1 MIEFNQLLNTC
12 LLTTESSRSI
22 AYYSHL
28 IPIFFSLSLALLVYF
43 KAPKNIMS
51 KIFLAFSFTFSF
63 WLLADLIT
71 WVSNSYFLVYAFWAP
86 VDYIETVMFISGLY
100 FVMVFVKG
108 NDISRLK
115 KLLLFV
121 ITLVPLIITITKN
134 SVLGFGHSVCEAVN
148 NGFLLEYRFIVEV
161 LVVLIILFYILIPL
175 FKKSI
180 KIKKNKLIVLAS
192 VFLFLTIFGVTSYL
206 SANSGYYELNLYALL
221 ITPLFL
227 LVITYSIFT
236 LDIFNF
242 KIIKT
247 QYLVVGL
254 VILIVGQLFFVNG
267 TTDQLLTIL
276 TVIVT
281 VLLSILLFKNLQK
294 ESEQRLQIENLSRQ
308 LETYNDKL
316 KVANDKLK
324 DLDKLKTEFLSL
336 ASHQLRTP
344 LTAIKGYISM
354 VLDGDYGKINKG
366 AKEVIERVFVSS
378 QNLTKVV
385 EDLLDVSKI
394 EQGGM
399 KYEMS
404 EFNLAQLAEEMTH
417 DLSINAEK
425 AGLELSF
432 NSPDKDS
439 CIVKG
444 DQVKIRQV
452 VLNLIDNS
460 IKYTKKGSVS
470 VSVFKKDDKV
480 LMTVKDTGMGM
491 TEDIKA
497 SLFQK
502 FSRGDGARMNT
513 SGSGLGL
520 YLCKEIIEAHNG
532 RIWIDSEGFGKG
544 SVFSFE
550 LQAVK

>member
-12 LLTTESSRSI
+12 YILTNGNIRTL

-51 KIFLAFSFTFSF
+51 KIFLAFSFAFSF

-71 WVSNSYFLVYAFWAP
+71 WVSNNYYLVYAFWAP
-86 VDYIETVMFISGLY
+86 VDYIETVMFILGLY

-108 NDISRLK
+108 SDISRFK
-115 KLLLFV
+115 KLSLFI
-121 ITLVPLIITITKN
+121 ITLVPFFITITKN
-134 SVLGFGHSVCEAVN
+134 SVLGFGHSLCEAVN

-161 LVVLIILFYILIPL
+161 LVILIILLYILVPL

-180 KIKKNKLIVLAS
+180 QIRKNKLLVLGS
-192 VFLFLTIFGVTSYL
+192 VFLFLTIFGITSFL

-227 LVITYSIFT
+227 LFITYSIFT

-242 KIIKT
+242 KVIKT

-267 TTDQLLTIL
+267 ATDQLLTTL

-294 ESEQRLQIENLSRQ
+294 ESEQRLQIENLSKQ
-308 LETYNDKL
+308 LENYNDKL

-366 AKEVIERVFVSS
+366 AKEVIERVFISS

-404 EFNLAQLAEEMTH
+404 EFNLAQLAEEMTQ

-425 AGLELSF
+425 AGLLLSF
-432 NSPDKDS
+432 SSPDKDK
-439 CIVKG
+439 CMVKG

-470 VSVFKKDDKV
+470 VSVSRKDDKV
-480 LMTVKDTGMGM
+480 LMSVKDTGMGM
-491 TEDIKA
+491 TEEIKA

-520 YLCKEIIEAHNG
+520 YLCKEIIEAHKGN
-532 RIWIDSEGFGKG
+532 WIKSDGSGKG
-544 SVFSFE
+544 SEFSFE
-550 LQAVK
+550 LQAVN

>member
-51 KIFLAFSFTFSF
+51 KIFLAFSFSFSF
-63 WLLADLIT
+63 WLMADLIT
-71 WVSNSYFLVYAFWAP
+71 WVSNSYYLVYAFWAP

-108 NDISRLK
+108 SDISRFK
-115 KLLLFV
+115 KLILF
-121 ITLVPLIITITKN
+121 IATLIPFIITITKN

-148 NGFLLEYRFIVEV
+148 NGFLLEYRFIIEV

-175 FKKSI
+175 FNKSI
-180 KIKKNKLIVLAS
+180 QIRKNKLLVLAS

-227 LVITYSIFT
+227 LFITYSIFT

-242 KIIKT
+242 KVIKT

-267 TTDQLLTIL
+267 ATDQLLTTL

-308 LETYNDKL
+308 LENYNDKL

-366 AKEVIERVFVSS
+366 AKEVIERVYISS

-399 KYEMS
+399 KYEMID
-404 EFNLAQLAEEMTH
+404 FNLAQLAEEMTH

-425 AGLELSF
+425 AGLVLSF
-432 NSPDKDS
+432 NSPDKDK

-470 VSVFKKDDKV
+470 VSVFRKDDKV
-480 LMTVKDTGMGM
+480 LMSVKDTGMGM
-491 TEDIKA
+491 TEEIKA

-520 YLCKEIIEAHNG
+520 YLSKEIIEAHKG
-532 RIWIDSEGFGKG
+532 RIWIDSDGSGKG
-544 SVFSFE
+544 SIFNFE